1 MKMIIK
7 NLCVLGILCYHIN
20 ISLCQE
26 KYNCYLHFRD
36 KPSDRFY
43 CSESTFFASIDSCF
57 CSNDTLFV
65 VLKSPI
71 KKVLKNSGELQIRDV
86 NLDSAGYYY
95 SHYCRSKKSGGY
107 KGRYIEC
114 FSLPDCYSR
123 QSISYVIIKNYY
135 CNRYFKHKRKN
146 HYFQVASEIFSDHK
160 EF

>member
-1 MKMIIK
+1 MKIIIK
-7 NLCVLGILCYHIN
+7 NICIIIVFLYNIN
-20 ISLCQE
+20 ISLCQ
-26 KYNCYLHFRD
+26 KNMDLYLHFQD

-43 CSESTFFASIDSCF
+43 RSESTFSASIDSCF

-71 KKVLKNSGELQIRDV
+71 KKVLKNSGKLQIRDV

-95 SHYCRSKKSGGY
+95 SHYYRAKKNGGY
-107 KGRYIEC
+107 KGRYIEG

-146 HYFQVASEIFSDHK
+146 HYVQVASEIFSDHK

>member
-7 NLCVLGILCYHIN
+7 NLCVLVILCYNIN

-26 KYNCYLHFRD
+26 KYDCYLHFQD

-43 CSESTFFASIDSCF
+43 RSESTFAASIDSCF

-71 KKVLKNSGELQIRDV
+71 KKVLKNSGKLQIRDV
-86 NLDSAGYYY
+86 NLDNAGYYC
-95 SHYCRSKKSGGY
+95 SHYYRAKKSGGY

-114 FSLPDCYSR
+114 FTLPDYYSMKN
-123 QSISYVIIKNYY
+123 ISYIIIKNYY
-135 CNRYFKHKRKN
+135 CTRYFKHKRRN
-146 HYFQVASEIFSDHK
+146 HYVQVASEIFADPK